1 MSDEEQDIDDTLEE
15 DDGELIDW
23 QLPLCF
29 MKKRHKEKIDGIKC
43 LPQSWRMKE
52 RVRSMFAYSQPIVL
66 VDCSYCC

>member
-1 MSDEEQDIDDTLEE
+1 MSDEEDQDFEDQLED

-29 MKKRHKEKIDGIKC
+29 MKKRHRDKIEGVKC

-52 RVRSMFAYSQPIVL
+52 RVSISNLMLMLY
-66 VDCSYCC
+66 D